1 MRGPLR
7 CRGRVPLPP
16 VLEGQ
21 HPGFLFDSQTMRRR
35 GRRCGAGRGCRGNG
49 RAREQE
55 GEDEQQTLVHTTE
68 IIWEVPC
75 YAPACMTGLAVD
87 AEKLGRRYGRRW
99 ALADVSFQ
107 VQAGTVVMVT
117 GANGS
122 GKSTLLR
129 ILASAIRADAGN
141 ATVLGFDLRRDRE
154 DVRKGTALLSH
165 HSYLYETLTA
175 VENLRVAADHMRVS
189 RDSLPSLL
197 GRVGLQERSD
207 DAVSTFSAGMRKRL
221 SFARILLQ
229 APRLA
234 RLDEPYAQLDPA
246 GFDLVDDVVS
256 KLKADGA
263 TVLIAT
269 HQLER
274 TGRLADAALH
284 LEGGRLR

>member
-1 MRGPLR
+1 M
-7 CRGRVPLPP
+7 
-16 VLEGQ
+16 
-21 HPGFLFDSQTMRRR
+21 H
-35 GRRCGAGRGCRGNG
+35 A
-49 RAREQE
+49 
-55 GEDEQQTLVHTTE
+55 TE

-75 YAPACMTGLAVD
+75 YAPACMTGLAID

-107 VQAGTVVMVT
+107 LQAGTVVMIT

-129 ILASAIRADAGN
+129 ILATAIRADAGN
-141 ATVLGFDLRRDRE
+141 AKVLGFDLRRDRE

-175 VENLRVAADHMRVS
+175 LENLRVIADHMGVS
-189 RDSLPSLL
+189 RDPVQSLL
-197 GRVGLQERSD
+197 ARVGLEDRAD
-207 DAVSTFSAGMRKRL
+207 DAVAGFSAGMRKRL
-221 SFARILLQ
+221 SFARVLLQ

-234 RLDEPYAQLDPA
+234 LLDEPYAQLDPA
-246 GFDLVDDVVS
+246 GFELVDDVVS
-256 KLKADGA
+256 KLKAAGA

-274 TGRLADAALH
+274 TGKLADAALH